1 MGCGASIG
9 KTETPGISPEKGEV
23 PDAATLLSLA
33 NSIAQIKLRVESI
46 EGTSNIEARLAA
58 LESAISCVRNTHQPD
73 SVTPVDGGVIN
84 DLAIVKGGE
93 NFLCDAAAPIRAEFL
108 SQKWIPFLRE
118 LKEELLSAEAR
129 FLSGFGPE
137 ELLPSQRRV
146 EELTEKCASLTL
158 AWHGARN
165 YSVIYEWLVELH
177 DVDRSTYPYRFE
189 ELPMER
195 SADGWVRV
203 VDGNVRKS
211 LYTTPNTGASAL
223 DVGGLKQYMGDSAID
238 NTVLP
243 NIMPAGEAHLLL
255 AGGAIKRMYAK
266 RLASQQADILSAVS
280 AFFLA
285 KGVTEWSELR
295 CEQPRRPRPCR

>member
-1 MGCGASIG
+1 M
-9 KTETPGISPEKGEV
+9 P
-23 PDAATLLSLA
+23 
-33 NSIAQIKLRVESI
+33 N
-46 EGTSNIEARLAA
+46 AR
-58 LESAISCVRNTHQPD
+58 SAVQD
-73 SVTPVDGGVIN
+73 LPV
-84 DLAIVKGGE
+84 VKGGE
-93 NFLCDAAAPIRAEFL
+93 KFLCDAAAPIRAEFL

-118 LKEELLSAEAR
+118 LKDELLSAEAR
-129 FLSGFGPE
+129 CLSGFGPE

-165 YSVIYEWLVELH
+165 YSVIYEWLMELH

-211 LYTTPNTGASAL
+211 LYTTPKPGDAAL
-223 DVGGLKQYMGDSAID
+223 DVGGLKQFMGDSAID

-266 RLASQQADILSAVS
+266 RLAGQQADILNAVS
-280 AFFLA
+280 AYFLA
-285 KGVTEWSELR
+285 KGFTEWSDLR
-295 CEQPRRPRPCR
+295 SAQRPARARAATAANRSTVADGAAARWRRGAANDRRQRAFGSERAAAGASTQQAQGEKEWGKDPHSRGLPVQFLAQ